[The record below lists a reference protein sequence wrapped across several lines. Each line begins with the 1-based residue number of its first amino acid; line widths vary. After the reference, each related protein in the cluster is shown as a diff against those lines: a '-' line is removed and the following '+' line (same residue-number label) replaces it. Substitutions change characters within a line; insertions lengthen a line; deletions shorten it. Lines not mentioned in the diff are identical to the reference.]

1 MKDIIQNSLIF
12 YLYQSLKNDF
22 SHMGASS
29 KCRVFTQSIQFCQCT
44 LISAVIVALPA
55 LWEKLS
61 LAWKPSVKTKH
72 GSPYW
77 AHLYSLPFQRKYSSP
92 NRNTRDQLKQFNLSV
107 ACGSTAFWSNQN
119 FTGWQHKLKQIAYWG
134 LLTFPNLLFTL
145 AKDVHQFTIRN
156 TEKTFPALEC
166 PVSLV
171 DGLSGKKNL
180 ALGQRKNKTKISP
193 SIHLVVEAVR
203 AGCCRTGAPTYPHT
217 DKVNCCKS
225 TESS

>member
-1 MKDIIQNSLIF
+1 M
-12 YLYQSLKNDF
+12 
-22 SHMGASS
+22 
-29 KCRVFTQSIQFCQCT
+29 QSIHTKQPILPVYINKCCDCSTSSSLGEITIGMKAFC
-44 LISAVIVALPA
+44 
-55 LWEKLS
+55 ENK
-61 LAWKPSVKTKH
+61 AWKSIL
-72 GSPYW
+72 SSS
-77 AHLYSLPFQRKYSSP
+77 LLSSLPEEMNSSP
-92 NRNTRDQLKQFNLSV
+92 NRNTRDQLKHFNLSV

-156 TEKTFPALEC
+156 TEKTFPELEC

-193 SIHLVVEAVR
+193 SIHLVVEVVR